1 MCIWVAIFIWR
12 KHVTVN
18 VWKKKMCSLH
28 VQEPKIFCQKC
39 WEEVKEIDN
48 FCGKFG

>member
-1 MCIWVAIFIWR
+1 MSGYIYLKKTRNSKCL
-12 KHVTVN
+12 
-18 VWKKKMCSLH
+18 KKKMCSLH